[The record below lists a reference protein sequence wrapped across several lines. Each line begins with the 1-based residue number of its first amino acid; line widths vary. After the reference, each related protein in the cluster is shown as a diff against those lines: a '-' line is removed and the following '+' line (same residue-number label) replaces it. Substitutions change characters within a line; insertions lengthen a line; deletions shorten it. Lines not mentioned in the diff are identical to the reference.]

1 MLLCLC
7 AVCTCA
13 QPVSLGI
20 YQFPFHVVCLVFAF
34 APALGLFVFH
44 FLCSVLFCRKSQ
56 HVSYFLMGLLRTLPV
71 GFSPTNRFYC
81 SFTPSRCP
89 MYYLCPYVLHFPLC
103 LDIRYLCVHL
113 PHRFAVLL
121 ASLRPEENYMFWFLT
136 ENCWATT
143 PYGGDTA
150 EQSLIES
157 NCSLE
162 LFKQSILMTHSKQ
175 SSNFMYSNLFKTDL
189 MKGCPRSSHDT
200 IGQPFVEVIQP
211 VASLKKG
218 CPIQNTSDPPLRSWQ
233 HNCFFI
239 TIGFM
244 H

>member
-1 MLLCLC
+1 MSVCCMYLCPTCFSRHLSISIPC
-7 AVCTCA
+7 CVPRLRLRPRPRLVC
-13 QPVSLGI
+13 
-20 YQFPFHVVCLVFAF
+20 FPFS
-34 APALGLFVFH
+34 LF
-44 FLCSVLFCRKSQ
+44 CSVLQEISARFLFSYGPIAHSSSWIFPYKQ
-56 HVSYFLMGLLRTLPV
+56 VLLFLYPVEVS
-71 GFSPTNRFYC
+71 
-81 SFTPSRCP
+81 
-89 MYYLCPYVLHFPLC
+89 MYYLCPYVLHFPLH

-136 ENCWATT
+136 ENCWATA
-143 PYGGDTA
+143 PYGGDRA

-200 IGQPFVEVIQP
+200 IGQPFSRSFNQ
-211 VASLKKG
+211 L
-218 CPIQNTSDPPLRSWQ
+218 PL
-233 HNCFFI
+233 
-239 TIGFM
+239 
-244 H
+244 